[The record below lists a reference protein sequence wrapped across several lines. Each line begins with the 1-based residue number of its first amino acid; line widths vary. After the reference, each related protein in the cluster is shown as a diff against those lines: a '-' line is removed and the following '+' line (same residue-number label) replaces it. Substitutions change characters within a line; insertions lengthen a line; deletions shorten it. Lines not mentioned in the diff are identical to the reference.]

1 MEVSLK
7 GRVAL
12 VTGGS
17 RGIGRAIALSLA
29 EAGADVAINYR
40 RDEEAALDTVETIK
54 AMGRKAR
61 AYSASVAKLDAT
73 SPFGRVS
80 VPEDVAAAVTW
91 LVSDA
96 NPYANGQK
104 INIDGGN

>member
-1 MEVSLK
+1 MKRKLH
-7 GRVAL
+7 
-12 VTGGS
+12 
-17 RGIGRAIALSLA
+17 IGCGTYKLDGWINTDLEPLSK
-29 EAGADVAINYR
+29 DI
-40 RDEEAALDTVETIK
+40 T
-54 AMGRKAR
+54 
-61 AYSASVAKLDAT
+61 KLDAT

-80 VPEDVAAAVTW
+80 VPEDVAAAVVW